1 MVRQLADGEMVS
13 IQPQGI
19 HGFTRQ
25 RIKVLAH
32 RVDCDTPFVILKC
45 KNDNGIWEEMHF
57 TDYEARDV
65 ALMFT
70 KALERLPSSK

>member
-32 RVDCDTPFVILKC
+32 RVD
-45 KNDNGIWEEMHF
+45 
-57 TDYEARDV
+57 
-65 ALMFT
+65 
-70 KALERLPSSK
+70 